1 MIHPSVS
8 RARSLIAEKR
18 QIVFVLLVVT
28 MLMFAFGYTL
38 VPIYRAVCS
47 ALGLN
52 VIALSEEQANGGGAA
67 RNSQVD
73 TSRTI
78 SIEFDANA
86 RGPWDFKP
94 EQSSIDVH
102 PGQVTTVMYS
112 FHNRQNRAMA
122 LQAIPSYAPSV
133 AMSHFTKLECFC
145 FSQQVLQAGESKR
158 WPVVFVVDSK
168 LPKDVKTI
176 TLSYTFFEVGGKVP
190 PEPVA
195 AVRSSVARRS

>member
-1 MIHPSVS
+1 MQRSVS
-8 RARSLIAEKR
+8 RARSLIADTR
-18 QIVFVLLVVT
+18 QLVFVLLLVLV
-28 MLMFAFGYTL
+28 LMFAFGYAL
-38 VPIYRAVCS
+38 VPIYRAVCN

-52 VIALSEEQANGGGAA
+52 VIALSEEQANAGAAA
-67 RNSQVD
+67 RNSQID
-73 TSRTI
+73 ASRTI
-78 SIEFDANA
+78 TIEFDANA

-94 EQSSIDVH
+94 EQASVDVH

-133 AMSHFTKLECFC
+133 AMAHFTKLECFC

-158 WPVVFVVDSK
+158 WPVVFVVDAK

-190 PEPVA
+190 AEPIA
-195 AVRSSVARRS
+195 ALATSTAPQS

>member
-1 MIHPSVS
+1 MHPSVS
-8 RARSLIAEKR
+8 RARSLIANHR
-18 QIVFVLLVVT
+18 SIVGKLLVVT
-28 MLMFAFGYTL
+28 LLMFAFGYTL
-38 VPIYRAVCS
+38 VPIYRAVCT

-52 VIALSEEQANGGGAA
+52 VLALSEEQGKGGGAA

-73 TSRTI
+73 RSRTVT
-78 SIEFDANA
+78 IEFDANA
-86 RGPWDFKP
+86 RGPWDFRP
-94 EQSSIDVH
+94 EQASVDVH

-112 FHNRQNRAMA
+112 IRNRQNRAIA

-133 AMSHFTKLECFC
+133 AMAHFTKLECFC

-158 WPVVFVVDSK
+158 WPVVFVVDAK
-168 LPKDVKTI
+168 LPMDVKTI

-195 AVRSSVARRS
+195 AARSNAKALS